1 MKTNLQTIKQG
12 TRELRQ
18 HIVNDPSHWR
28 MAMPTRVAPGEREE
42 KAEREWRPGSRP
54 ARGYERAVSE
64 WWWI

>member
-1 MKTNLQTIKQG
+1 MKTHLQTTTQG
-12 TRELRQ
+12 TREPRQ
-18 HIVNDPSHWR
+18 HIVKDPSFWR

-42 KAEREWRPGSRP
+42 KAERERQPGRRA